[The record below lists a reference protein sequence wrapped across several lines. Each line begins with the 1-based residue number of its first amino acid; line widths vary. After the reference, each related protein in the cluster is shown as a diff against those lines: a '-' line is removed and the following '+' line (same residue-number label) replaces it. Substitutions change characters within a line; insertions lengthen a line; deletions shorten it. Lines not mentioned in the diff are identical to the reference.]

1 MQLKAYCLT
10 DMGRCEESLALL
22 NKVLAQEGDNL
33 YALTATGH
41 ALLGLGKYLES
52 IPYFDR
58 ALAINPDFQ
67 EAQMYKGMGLYLA
80 GKYDEAMDI
89 RIFQKEFS
97 SRMKDEVLK
106 RTQSEKP

>member
-22 NKVLAQEGDNL
+22 DQVLAQENDNL
-33 YALTATGH
+33 YALTAKGH
-41 ALLGLGKYLES
+41 AMLGLGRYLES

-58 ALAINPDFQ
+58 ALAINPEFQ
-67 EAQMYKGMGLYLA
+67 EAQMYKGMGLYMG

-89 RIFQKEFS
+89 EIFRNEFAN
-97 SRMKDEVLK
+97 RMKDEILK
-106 RTQSEKP
+106 KTQSEKA